1 MPRSKRYPGTIV
13 KRGDSFRIYLCV
25 GGKRHTATL
34 RTTDRREA
42 ERFAIEKA
50 EELKRVHDRRRMGLP
65 GSMAFS
71 ALVDLFER
79 QEMPALSIG
88 TQQAYRE
95 SLTALKP
102 YFVNELGDPQLE
114 RIHAKHVAGFL
125 AWRRVNRLKGKEQS
139 QGHAKPKPREPISN
153 RTLQKDRAVLHRVFN
168 MAERM
173 EFREGNPVARVP
185 APKADPRE
193 PVILSATEYEKLIAE
208 CAGRPMLEL
217 YVLVMGESGLRS
229 ESEALHLRWPDV
241 ELRDQGGFL
250 WVSSAQKGHRTK
262 SGKGRH
268 VPLTPRLAAA
278 LREHFAA
285 YRFAGS
291 PWIFH
296 HLTSR
301 YHFKRGERIGS
312 MRRAFRNAVT
322 RAKLPERLH
331 QHDLRHRRV
340 TTWLAEGRDVVL
352 VKEAM
357 GHSDLRTTM
366 GYTHLAKEHL
376 SALVDAP
383 ARSEPGTKTG

>member
-1 MPRSKRYPGTIV
+1 VRRSKRYPGTIV

-25 GGKRHTATL
+25 GGKRHHFTA

-42 ERFAIEKA
+42 ERFAIDKA
-50 EELKRVHDRRRMGLP
+50 AGLERVHNRGRMGLP

-71 ALVDLFER
+71 ALVELFER
-79 QEMPALSIG
+79 QELPALSIG

-95 SLTALKP
+95 SLTALSP
-102 YFVNELGDPQLE
+102 YFVDELGDPQLE
-114 RIHAKHVAGFL
+114 RIHAKHIAGFL
-125 AWRRVNRLKGKEQS
+125 AWRRVNRRGGKNPK
-139 QGHAKPKPREPISN
+139 KPKKPVSN

-185 APKADPRE
+185 APKADPRD
-193 PVILSATEYEKLIAE
+193 PVILSADQYERLITA
-208 CAGRPMLEL
+208 CDGRPMLEL

-241 ELRDQGGFL
+241 ELRESGGFI
-250 WVSSAQKGHRTK
+250 WVSSGERGHRTK

-268 VPLTPRLAAA
+268 VPMTPRLAAA
-278 LREHFAA
+278 IRAHFAA

-291 PWIFH
+291 EWIFH

-301 YHFKRGERIGS
+301 WHFRRGDRIGS
-312 MRRAFRNAVT
+312 MRRAFRNAIT
-322 RAKLPERLH
+322 RAKLPEQLH

-376 SALVDAP
+376 TALVDERPRP
-383 ARSEPGTKTG
+383 ATEKKSAGSGS